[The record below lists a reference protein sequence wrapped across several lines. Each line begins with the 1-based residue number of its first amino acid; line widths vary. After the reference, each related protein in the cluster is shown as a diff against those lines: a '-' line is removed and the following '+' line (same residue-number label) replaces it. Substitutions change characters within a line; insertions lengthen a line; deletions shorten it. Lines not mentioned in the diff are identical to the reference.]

1 MTYVLSDVHGEYQK
15 FLMMLEKINF
25 TDDDVLFV
33 LGDLVDRG
41 DEPIA
46 LIKDL
51 MSRSNVYPTMGNH
64 DFYAYDVLS
73 QLAVDITD
81 ENADTQVTPELMN
94 QILEWMMDGGASTL
108 NQFRELPAEER
119 AQILEY
125 IASFPYVEIVE
136 IGDMCYV
143 MSHAGLGNCRQGK
156 KLKEYTVF
164 ELIASRPDPET
175 RCFEDE
181 TIFVVCGHTPTMNI
195 CGEDRIYKS
204 NGNIFID
211 CGAVFGG
218 RLGCLCLETMEEFYI
233 K

>member
-1 MTYVLSDVHGEYQK
+1 MTYVMSDIHGEYQK
-15 FLMMLEKINF
+15 FLQMLEEIKF
-25 TDDDVLFV
+25 SEDDVMFI

-46 LIKDL
+46 LLKDL
-51 MSRSNVYPTMGNH
+51 MTRPNIYPTMGNH
-64 DFYAYDVLS
+64 DFFALDVLK
-73 QLAVDITD
+73 QLSVEITKD
-81 ENADTQVTPELMN
+81 NAGTQLTPELMN
-94 QILEWMMDGGASTL
+94 QILDWMMDGGMNTM
-108 NQFRELPAEER
+108 NQFKELSEDER
-119 AQILEY
+119 TQILEY
-125 IASFPYVEIVE
+125 ISGFPYVEIVE
-136 IGDMCYV
+136 IGDMCFV
-143 MSHAGLGNCRQGK
+143 MSHAGLGNFRNGK

-164 ELIASRPDPET
+164 ELIASRPDPDT

-181 TIFVVCGHTPTMNI
+181 TIHVVCGHTPTMNI
-195 CGEDRIYKS
+195 CGEDRIYKN